1 MGINAHCFSFNM
13 AKTQS
18 FQTMKTGSM
27 KYEKLLE
34 CGKGLK

>member
-1 MGINAHCFSFNM
+1 MGINAHCFLFNM
-13 AKTQS
+13 AKQS